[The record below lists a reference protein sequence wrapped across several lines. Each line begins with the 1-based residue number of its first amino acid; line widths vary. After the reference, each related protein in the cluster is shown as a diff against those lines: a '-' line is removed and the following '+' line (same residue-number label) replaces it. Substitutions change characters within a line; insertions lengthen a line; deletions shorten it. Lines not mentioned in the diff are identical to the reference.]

1 MNRRSLFLIIILVA
15 VSVVSIAVFP
25 FAGPLDIQVDSIFSD
40 NMMSRVFWYLR
51 FPRVAGAFLAGAVLA
66 VAGMMFQSLF
76 RNDLATPYTL
86 GVSSGAALGAVLA
99 IKIYSGLVPSLPVV
113 EIMSFAGAAAAV
125 ALIFAL
131 SALKKRNSAQFLI
144 LAGIAVNFTASGF
157 ILFIQFLA
165 SGSESSGMVR
175 WMMGSL
181 DFTGIMPVIKLAT
194 AFLVIVPVSFYL
206 HRELD
211 LMKIGT
217 DIAISRGVN
226 IRKTT
231 NMIFFTVSFS
241 VAVVVSQTGPI
252 GFIGLIAPHIGRK
265 LVNREH
271 RYLIPASLL
280 IGGLL
285 LLISDTIARTIIVP
299 SEIPVGVITA
309 LAGGPFF
316 LFMLLRE
323 KEH

>member
-25 FAGPLDIQVDSIFSD
+25 FAGPLDIQIDSIFGD

-316 LFMLLRE
+316 LFMLLKDHE
-323 KEH
+323 N